1 MAEYVGYYRVSTKRQ
16 GKSGLG
22 LESQKD
28 KIQQFLKED
37 DVLVKEYIEIG
48 SGMNNERQVLH
59 DCIKFCKKNNYTLL
73 IHKLDRFSRR
83 VSFISRIME
92 ENIKFIVTESPN
104 STPFQLHLYSII
116 SEEERRRISL
126 NTKQSLKMS
135 KLRGVELGKHGK
147 YVLSKH
153 NKKQSRIFS
162 KTLKSIIQKL
172 RKQGES
178 LSGISRYLND
188 NGYKTYRDKQ
198 FYPKTV
204 SNIIS
209 YF

>member
-1 MAEYVGYYRVSTKRQ
+1 MTEYVGYYRVSTQKQ

-22 LESQKD
+22 IESQKD
-28 KIQQFLKED
+28 KIRQFLKED
-37 DVLVKEYIEIG
+37 DILVKEFTEVS
-48 SGMNNERQVLH
+48 SGMKNDRQILQE
-59 DCIKFCKKNNYTLL
+59 CIKFCKKNNYTLL

-92 ENIKFIVTESPN
+92 ENIKFIVTEYPN

-126 NTKQSLKMS
+126 NTKQSLKMC

-147 YVLSKH
+147 YVLSKQ
-153 NKKQSRIFS
+153 NKLESRKFS
-162 KTLKSIIQKL
+162 NNLKSIIQKL
-172 RKQGES
+172 LKDGNS

-188 NGYKTYRDKQ
+188 NGYKSYRNKK

-204 SNIIS
+204 SNMIS